1 MIAISLFLLV
11 VLVAVG
17 ITIAAAR
24 RSSTAAEYFVAGGR
38 IGGFQNGLAIAGDF
52 MSAATLLSISA
63 LLYASG
69 FDAEIYLGATMVAFA
84 ILAFLLTDKLKALG
98 KYTFTEILCAG
109 LKERPI
115 RILAA
120 STALTFSIIYLTV
133 QVVGTFAS
141 MRLVSRF
148 DHSRRGELG
157 REGFSVMLDRN

>member
-1 MIAISLFLLV
+1 MIAISLFLFI
-11 VLVAVG
+11 VLVTVG

-38 IGGFQNGLAIAGDF
+38 IGGFQNGLAITGDF

-98 KYTFTEILCAG
+98 KYTFTEILCTG

-148 DHSRRGELG
+148 DHPRRVNWVAK
-157 REGFSVMLDRN
+157 GFR